1 MKLKLRQYQHND
13 CKILEWQ
20 GRVDSFTK
28 SEFEKQLHEA
38 VAEGVLKI
46 AIDMKGIEFIAL
58 PTISLLVKT
67 KQKLKLAGGDLFI
80 LQPSPNILK
89 HLRVYTG
96 PFELA
101 IFKNFKD
108 FEKGEPLESRVE
120 HSFFE

>member
-1 MKLKLRQYQHND
+1 MQEVVQ
-13 CKILEWQ
+13 Q
-20 GRVDSFTK
+20 G
-28 SEFEKQLHEA
+28 A
-38 VAEGVLKI
+38 VKV

-67 KQKLKLAGGDLFI
+67 KQRLMLAGGDLLI

-96 PFELA
+96 PFELL
-101 IFKNFKD
+101 IYKNFKD